1 MTVEIP
7 PIAVC
12 PHCGFESDDEELCRA
27 CGKLTDGDIPVR
39 NVSLAHILGS
49 FFSWLQGKGFH
60 EVDHDGVFIKEE
72 PEFDRTWSFL
82 PSNIFHDNGDADL
95 FKDNSISADP

>member
-1 MTVEIP
+1 MTVEVP

-39 NVSLAHILGS
+39 NVSLVHILGS

-60 EVDHDGVFIKEE
+60 GVERNELIDIDASDDPGLAHLPGNSYHYIWLASHDE
-72 PEFDRTWSFL
+72 D
-82 PSNIFHDNGDADL
+82 
-95 FKDNSISADP
+95 